1 MPADTAS
8 RLRRLLAILAWLAQV
23 GEAPIDETAE
33 RFDLTPQA
41 LVTELEMA
49 ACCGVPPYTP
59 DQLME
64 IVVTDTSVSIRVGT
78 SLARPRRLSPSE
90 GFALA
95 TSARALLAVTG
106 SDESGALSRALA
118 KLDRALG
125 GEEIV
130 VELDAPDLLPL
141 VQDALVARRPLLV
154 SYYSAS
160 TDRVTEREI
169 APLRLFAS
177 EGHWYVDAWCRTAGD
192 LRRFRVDRIRSAET
206 VDAEFPTEA
215 ALPTEAAS
223 PPKPPPRGRPSPPGS
238 PFPRGPTV
246 PPVPITSRPAS
257 PRTLTPSRGPTGTST
272 RSSPAP
278 KAAGSGS
285 PSTRPPPG
293 WSSRFP
299 PPGRRRRWRTGSRS
313 SCSWGERPGWSGC
326 CCAWDPPLGCSNR
339 PSTGPWP
346 PTPPHGSSGAMI
358 TKNHET

>member
-1 MPADTAS
+1 MLTDTAA

-33 RFDLTPQA
+33 RFDLTPEA

-125 GEEIV
+125 GEEIE
-130 VELDAPDLLPL
+130 VELDAPALLPL
-141 VQDALVARRPLLV
+141 VQDALVAQRPLLI

-206 VDAEFPTEA
+206 VEGEFPPEA
-215 ALPTEAAS
+215 DLPS
-223 PPKPPPRGRPSPPGS
+223 DPVPG
-238 PFPRGPTV
+238 PADV
-246 PPVPITSRPAS
+246 PPDPDPRRDRDLDPFVPGPESRRVRLSLDPATAWLVES
-257 PRTLTPSRGPTGTST
+257 VPATGPPTTVGDRIEIELFAGGDAWLERLLLRLGPAVRVIDPPEYRTL
-272 RSSPAP
+272 
-278 KAAGSGS
+278 AAGAAA
-285 PSTRPPPG
+285 RVL
-293 WSSRFP
+293 
-299 PPGRRRRWRTGSRS
+299 RRY
-313 SCSWGERPGWSGC
+313 E
-326 CCAWDPPLGCSNR
+326 
-339 PSTGPWP
+339 
-346 PTPPHGSSGAMI
+346 
-358 TKNHET
+358 HET